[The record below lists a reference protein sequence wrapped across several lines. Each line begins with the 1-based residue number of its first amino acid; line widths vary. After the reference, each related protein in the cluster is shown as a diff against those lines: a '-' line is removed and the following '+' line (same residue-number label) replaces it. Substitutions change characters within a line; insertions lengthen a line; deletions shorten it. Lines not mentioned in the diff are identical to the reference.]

1 MFQHLFG
8 HFGHKV
14 ELYFLTTCFFK
25 SLFTLCFL
33 KSKLGGK
40 IQVLATLLLNFAESV
55 IPEVL
60 ILGFTVQPNLGPFA
74 GFMLTLTLLKVCQIY
89 ILQMYK

>member
-14 ELYFLTTCFFK
+14 ELYFLTTWFFK

-60 ILGFTVQPNLGPFA
+60 ILGFTVQPNLGSFA